1 MKMYEYSHLMD
12 IDEVVEYLNKKTERN
27 FDQGKVIKF
36 IEERNIPIVFEYKGW
51 VTWEFRSE
59 GKYQPHHKQL
69 QGYFNIKNNVEAM
82 LIFKG
87 FLEKI
92 VIERARIYR
101 LNPLDIDSNPI
112 DNLEPKEGDTISFKT
127 GGRSPLFGHQNYIE
141 IANNKVGVLKVDLQE
156 HLDKKRTE
164 TMENGIK
171 MEASESKIE
180 KLESENAKL
189 KSENAN
195 LRKQLEESRNELVD
209 ILADY
214 NSELAIK
221 PVNKIAISR
230 SKDQKLI
237 AIMAILLAEK
247 FNKFQVGEKPNA
259 TQINDAVIELA
270 QKLQIIDDDMFGL
283 KGNTT
288 KISKAIKA
296 YLHIIK
302 NKPDE

>member
-1 MKMYEYSHLMD
+1 MYEYSHLMD

-127 GGRSPLFGHQNYIE
+127 GGRSPLFGYQDR
-141 IANNKVGVLKVDLQE
+141 IAVESNKVGVLKIDLEE
-156 HLDKKRTE
+156 HLNKKRTE
-164 TMENGIK
+164 TMENEIK
-171 MEASESKIE
+171 METSESKIE
-180 KLESENAKL
+180 KIESENEKL
-189 KSENAN
+189 KSENAS
-195 LRKQLEESRNELVD
+195 LIEQLEEAKPLINNSIALSTVSANNASK
-209 ILADY
+209 IIAALA
-214 NSELAIK
+214 SELLQMDLTQPFADKTNGKIKAAIERQGNK
-221 PVNKIAISR
+221 LSKDTIGKWLKIAHEN
-230 SKDQKLI
+230 SK
-237 AIMAILLAEK
+237 
-247 FNKFQVGEKPNA
+247 
-259 TQINDAVIELA
+259 
-270 QKLQIIDDDMFGL
+270 
-283 KGNTT
+283 
-288 KISKAIKA
+288 
-296 YLHIIK
+296 
-302 NKPDE
+302 